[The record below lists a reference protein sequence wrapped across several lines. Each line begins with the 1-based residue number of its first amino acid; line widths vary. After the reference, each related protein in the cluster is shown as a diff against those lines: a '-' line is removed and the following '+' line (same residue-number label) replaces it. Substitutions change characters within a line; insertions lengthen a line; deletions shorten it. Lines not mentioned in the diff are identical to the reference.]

1 MSPPSL
7 HVHYR
12 HFNATTG
19 QSATEADFGTFLPC
33 SSLSAFPL
41 AFRLLLPTFHQRACI
56 TVLPPLC
63 RMPQC
68 HRQVIALL
76 VARTVRL
83 WLLTWL
89 ENRINDTSS
98 NGSLHAPFLAM
109 AMTEQAHHCSS
120 GLTKTF
126 TCVQLSNTY
135 LSATLTTATFPTAAA
150 CRGFDA
156 SACTPT
162 PRDLLSSHWQL
173 RLHFIWKG
181 SQPFIYRCAP
191 RGTRT
196 GTLVHSLG
204 AMDLSLWF

>member
-7 HVHYR
+7 LVHYR

-19 QSATEADFGTFLPC
+19 QSATKADFGTFLPC

-41 AFRLLLPTFHQRACI
+41 TFRLLLPTFHQRACI

-76 VARTVRL
+76 VARTVRH

-89 ENRINDTSS
+89 ET
-98 NGSLHAPFLAM
+98 
-109 AMTEQAHHCSS
+109 
-120 GLTKTF
+120 GL
-126 TCVQLSNTY
+126 
-135 LSATLTTATFPTAAA
+135 TFPTAAA

-173 RLHFIWKG
+173 RLHLIWKVANPL
-181 SQPFIYRCAP
+181 SP

-196 GTLVHSLG
+196 GTLVHSFG
-204 AMDLSLWF
+204 SMNLSLRFLEVHIGGKGTTIMRDFCVLQFNCLECCCW